1 MKVPDWLI
9 TIDGKEVER
18 RRLVELT
25 TTDNRGLEVDQLVV
39 TFSDQDGL
47 LALPQK
53 GVELGLSLGY
63 LGEDLVDRGTFVV
76 DKVAHTGPPDF
87 VVVSAKS
94 ARLSQKNGIDNINTE
109 VGEGPKLK
117 ERRERNWTDVT
128 LGTIVREIAARYQM
142 ETRISKALEEKY
154 FAQIEQTESDSHFLT
169 RIAKDLDAVATVKA
183 GKLLFLQAGK
193 GENADGDQIERIVVD
208 RRDGDTHNYEAGDR
222 GRWTGCS
229 AHWHDHATGDRMR
242 VDVGQDGYRRQLKR
256 TYPSEADALQA
267 AQSEFQRLG
276 RSLSTIELQI
286 ADADPGLFAETP
298 ITLTGWNKPEIDH
311 DRWVSTRVRLRLN
324 PSSGLDADVEAEERQ
339 AT

>member
-1 MKVPDWLI
+1 MKIPDWLI

-18 RRLVELT
+18 RRLVELS

-63 LGEDLVDRGTFVV
+63 LGQELVDRGTFVV
-76 DKVAHTGPPDF
+76 DKVAHTGPPDY

-94 ARLSQKNGIDNINTE
+94 ARLSQKNGRDNINTE

-117 ERRERNWTDVT
+117 ERRERSWDKYT
-128 LGTIVREIAARYQM
+128 LGKMVREIAKRYGM
-142 ETRISKALEEKY
+142 EVRISKALEEKY
-154 FAQIEQTESDSHFLT
+154 FEHIDQTESDSHFLT

-193 GENADGDQIERIVVD
+193 GENANGEQIARIVID
-208 RRDGDTHNYEAGDR
+208 RTEGDTHNYEAGDR

-229 AHWHDHATGDRMR
+229 AHWHDHASGKRMR

-256 TYPSEADALQA
+256 TYPTEADAQQA

-276 RSLSTIELQI
+276 RGLATIDLQI
-286 ADADPGLFAETP
+286 ADADPALFAETP
-298 ITLTGWNKPEIDH
+298 ITLQGWLKPEIDH

-324 PSSGLDADVEAEERQ
+324 PSSGLDASLEAEERQ
-339 AT
+339 AS

>member
-1 MKVPDWLI
+1 MKIPDWLI

-63 LGEDLVDRGTFVV
+63 AGEELVDRGLFVV
-76 DKVAHTGPPDF
+76 DKVSHTGPPDY

-94 ARLSQKNGIDNINTE
+94 ARLSQKNGRDN
-109 VGEGPKLK
+109 VAAKDGEGPKLK
-117 ERRERNWTDVT
+117 ERRERSWTDYI
-128 LGTIVREIAARYQM
+128 LGDIVREIAARYGM
-142 ETRISKALEEKY
+142 ETRISPALEEKY
-154 FAQIEQTESDSHFLT
+154 FKQIDQTESDSHFLS
-169 RIAKDLDAVATVKA
+169 RLAKDLDAVATVKA

-193 GENADGDQIERIVVD
+193 GENANGEQIARIVID
-208 RRDGDTHNYEAGDR
+208 RTDGDTHNYEAGDR
-222 GRWTGCS
+222 ARWTGCS
-229 AHWHDHATGDRMR
+229 AHWHDHASGERVR
-242 VDVGQDGYRRQLKR
+242 VDVGKDGYRRQLKR
-256 TYPSEADALQA
+256 VYPSEADAQQA

-276 RSLSTIELQI
+276 RTLSTIELQI

-298 ITLTGWNKPEIDH
+298 ITLQGWNKPEIDH
-311 DRWVSTRVRLRLN
+311 DRWVSTRVRLSLN
-324 PSSGLDADVEAEERQ
+324 PSRGLAADLEAEERE